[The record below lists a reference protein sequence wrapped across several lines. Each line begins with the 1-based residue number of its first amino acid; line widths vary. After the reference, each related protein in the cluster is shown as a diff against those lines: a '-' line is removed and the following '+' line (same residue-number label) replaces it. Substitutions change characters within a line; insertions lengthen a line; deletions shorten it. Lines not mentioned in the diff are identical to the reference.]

1 MLCITCFSAIA
12 LRLGLL
18 SFVISCGLCVG
29 HAKKIQT
36 LTTLM
41 TPSKHEIKTNRKVT
55 YYVVRAKRF
64 KNGCLGLNYALST
77 SPTTWL
83 RFHSVWVGSQTFPFY
98 DQNVWGCCNLVWK
111 RKCGRLSFVAECL
124 HARLAA
130 PKPNNTTPRAHPAS
144 STSRC
149 VVRHFVGKRSSG
161 TTRLSFA
168 PWSPKIVLR
177 LELARPANTQN
188 SHKKLSQAT
197 NQGKQNNFFD
207 LLARQ

>member
-1 MLCITCFSAIA
+1 MHYLLFIA
-12 LRLGLL
+12 LRLDLL
-18 SFVISCGLCVG
+18 SFAISCGLCVG

-83 RFHSVWVGSQTFPFY
+83 RFHSVWVGSQTLPFY
-98 DQNVWGCCNLVWK
+98 DQNVLGCCNLVWK

-124 HARLAA
+124 HAKLAA
-130 PKPNNTTPRAHPAS
+130 PKPNTQHHARIQRVPQ
-144 STSRC
+144 
-149 VVRHFVGKRSSG
+149 VVVYVRHFVLCGKRSSG

-168 PWSPKIVLR
+168 PWPPKIVLR
-177 LELARPANTQN
+177 LELAGPTREHTKFTQ
-188 SHKKLSQAT
+188 KLP
-197 NQGKQNNFFD
+197 
-207 LLARQ
+207 